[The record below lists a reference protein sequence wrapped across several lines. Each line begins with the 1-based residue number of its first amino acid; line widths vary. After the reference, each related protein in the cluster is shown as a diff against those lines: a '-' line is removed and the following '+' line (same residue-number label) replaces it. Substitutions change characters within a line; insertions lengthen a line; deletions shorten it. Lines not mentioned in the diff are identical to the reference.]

1 MNDHQ
6 RQTAFLRQCLL
17 YDDTEERHRLEERI
31 TQLQR
36 DELSVRR
43 AVWLMALL
51 AAMAMTGLGYA
62 AVFMAEYPLNVPQL
76 TTRFAI
82 KALCVLG
89 ATSLFCLFGFLIL
102 GVVFRK
108 ELDQRRE
115 DCRRLALEVLESR
128 LGQPRPACPAPRLKE
143 QNEFVMEQAGPI
155 SETNSEQIK
164 IKNESIIMTKA
175 STNTARALSVAG
187 VIFTLGTA
195 ALIGGLTGCAGN
207 RHTQST
213 GERIDDKADSSRVRK
228 ALSADTQYKYGDVSV
243 QTFKGVVQLSGF
255 VNSRDQKN
263 RAGDLAKNVEGVR
276 EVENNIT
283 VKESAN

>member
-1 MNDHQ
+1 MSDHQ

-31 TQLQR
+31 TQILR

-51 AAMAMTGLGYA
+51 AALAMAGLGYA
-62 AVFMAEYPLNVPQL
+62 AVFMAEFPLNVSQF

-82 KALCVLG
+82 KSLCVLG
-89 ATSLFCLFGFLIL
+89 ATSLFCLFGFLLL

-115 DCRRLALEVLESR
+115 DCRRLAVKVLESR
-128 LGQPRPACPAPRLKE
+128 LGQPRAATSSTGIKDECELVIA
-143 QNEFVMEQAGPI
+143 QA
-155 SETNSEQIK
+155 EQILETDSELMK
-164 IKNESIIMTKA
+164 IKTESSIMIKA
-175 STNTARALSVAG
+175 STNMGRTLSVAG
-187 VIFTLGTA
+187 VILTLSAA

-207 RHTQST
+207 HHTQST
-213 GERIDDKADSSRVRK
+213 GERIDDKASSSRVRK
-228 ALSADTQYKYGDVSV
+228 ALSGDTQYKYGDVNV

-255 VNSRDQKN
+255 VNSRDQKH
-263 RAGDLAKNVEGVR
+263 RAAELAKNVEGVR
-276 EVENNIT
+276 EIENNIT